1 MKIVILS
8 EPIDDAGMRVLEGRV
23 QVIVSPDPSEQ
34 SVGRLIQ
41 DADAL
46 IVRTATQVTR
56 NMIEGAGHLKVI
68 SRTGGGLDNV
78 DIKAATDCNVVVC
91 GVKGP
96 QDRFVAEHTIALIT
110 GLAKQLH
117 YLDRET
123 RRGNFKSRFEYRPVG
138 LAGKRAGLIGLGRI
152 GRIVAEMCVHGLSME
167 VWAYD
172 PYIDPEALE
181 GTDIILSEDMEAVIK
196 TADFLSLHVP
206 LTGETLGLIGE
217 DQFGLM
223 KPTAFIINT
232 SRGEIIQEA
241 ALVDA
246 LKNRVIAGAGVDVF
260 EKEPPDAR
268 NPLFEIENVIV
279 SPHSAAL
286 TKDTVAKLAEGA
298 AQNAID
304 VLENHKPSYSANWE
318 EVKAKIG
325 QR

>member
-68 SRTGGGLDNV
+68 SRSGGDLDNM

-152 GRIVAEMCVHGLSME
+152 GSYRGRDVRPWFKYGS
-167 VWAYD
+167 
-172 PYIDPEALE
+172 
-181 GTDIILSEDMEAVIK
+181 
-196 TADFLSLHVP
+196 
-206 LTGETLGLIGE
+206 LGL
-217 DQFGLM
+217 
-223 KPTAFIINT
+223 
-232 SRGEIIQEA
+232 
-241 ALVDA
+241 
-246 LKNRVIAGAGVDVF
+246 
-260 EKEPPDAR
+260 
-268 NPLFEIENVIV
+268 
-279 SPHSAAL
+279 
-286 TKDTVAKLAEGA
+286 
-298 AQNAID
+298 
-304 VLENHKPSYSANWE
+304 
-318 EVKAKIG
+318 
-325 QR
+325 